1 MRFSL
6 FSRRPRWQ
14 SVQVEVSTLCRA
26 SCIYCPRTALRQSW
40 RNTLLPMS
48 VFRSLLPSLA
58 RVRHVHLQGW
68 GEPLLHPDLSQMV
81 ALARQQG
88 CTAGTTTCGLGVSDE
103 QLAALVNTG
112 LDVMAFSLAG
122 GERHHN
128 ALRPSTPF
136 TVVLDAMA
144 RLKCIKEQL
153 GSPRPHIHIA
163 WLSTVS
169 AVEDVCLLPDLME
182 EYGIHEAT
190 VSGISLVAD
199 ARMYGECFASL
210 TQAEFRQAIRP
221 VVSVLDAAF
230 EHGLSIHARLPV
242 PDTPEVSARKEAC
255 PPPQQENGPVAT
267 SGQTGMIPHGEFIN
281 AACPEP
287 VQHSL
292 VITAEGKVTP
302 CILGCLPDKDAV
314 QYTGTGQHP
323 LPSLEFGNVAEA
335 SLETIWASPAY
346 RQFRKQAASGILPA
360 QCTFCHARQVC
371 RIQGGIHPPGDSMTE
386 RLEFLRQCAAA
397 EQ

>member
-6 FSRRPRWQ
+6 FSRRPRWP

-26 SCIYCPRTALRQSW
+26 SCRYCPRTALRQSW
-40 RNTLLPMS
+40 RNTLLPLH

-68 GEPLLHPDLSQMV
+68 GEPLLHPDLPQMV

-103 QLAALVNTG
+103 QLAALVHAG

-122 GERHHN
+122 GESHHN

-136 TVVLDAMA
+136 IDVLDTMA
-144 RLKCIKEQL
+144 RLKRIKEQL
-153 GSPRPHIHIA
+153 SCPRPHIHIA
-163 WLSTVS
+163 WLATVS
-169 AVEDVCLLPDLME
+169 AVEDVRLLPDLIE

-190 VSGISLVAD
+190 VSGISLVTD
-199 ARMYGECFASL
+199 ARMHSECFASL
-210 TQAEFRQAIRP
+210 TRAEFRQAIKP
-221 VVSVLDAAF
+221 VISVLDVAF
-230 EHGLSIHARLPV
+230 ERGLSIHARLPV
-242 PDTPEVSARKEAC
+242 SNTPEASAGKEAC
-255 PPPQQENGPVAT
+255 TPPQQEDGPVSAPE
-267 SGQTGMIPHGEFIN
+267 QTGKTPHSEFIN

-287 VQHSL
+287 VQQSL

-302 CILGCLPDKDAV
+302 CILGCLPV
-314 QYTGTGQHP
+314 NNTEQYTGAGQHP

-335 SLETIWASPAY
+335 SLETIWTSSAY
-346 RQFRKQAASGILPA
+346 KQFRKQTASGILPA
-360 QCTFCHARQVC
+360 QCAGCHARQEC
-371 RIQGGIHPPGDSMTE
+371 RIQGNLRPPGDSMTE